1 MSLADSLILGKLTDL
16 LDPELTQEEKNEE
29 SLFIYNQEEL
39 IKKINVRISK
49 YELDFLIDEV
59 KEKSPL
65 EYWLRVL
72 KVLIKK
78 YSLNPLKSLLNN
90 EYHTLG
96 QRGVIINLLYFMKVE
111 LPKTVIEKRI
121 SVNLNRNKLKNL
133 FKNMTVPKSFLY
145 TLKYIDNDSLER
157 MLKEIIKESKQ
168 EYIED

>member
-39 IKKINVRISK
+39 IKKISVKISR
-49 YELDFLIDEV
+49 YEIDFLVDEV

-65 EYWLRVL
+65 EYWLRIL
-72 KVLIKK
+72 KTLIKK

-90 EYHTLG
+90 EYHTLN
-96 QRGVIINLLYFMKVE
+96 QREVIIELLYFMKVE
-111 LPKTVIEKRI
+111 LPKIVIEKRI
-121 SVNLNRNKLKNL
+121 SISLDRTTLKSL
-133 FKNMTVPKSFLY
+133 FKNTMTPKSFLY

-168 EYIED
+168 EYTED